1 MSVTPHDQHFKK
13 LLITFFN
20 EFLEA
25 FVPEIASALETRH
38 FEFLDKELVWI
49 RRRFPKA
56 KFVDLV
62 AKVKL
67 RGTPGF
73 ILIHVTH
80 QAKPDRAIARR
91 MFLYAVWLIER
102 YGVPVWPVLV
112 TSYTRPRRA
121 EPSRYEMTVRGKP
134 ILIFN
139 YEVVQLNRLNW
150 RDYLKR
156 PNPAAAALMARMN
169 IAPADRVQVKASI
182 LRLLLTLRLRPEKAQ
197 LILGFVETY
206 LELTAREE
214 LKLRRQLDRL
224 SPDDQAK
231 LMRLLLPGERFGIFK
246 GRQEML
252 REDILDILAARFQD
266 VPYAVREKIQE
277 TESEARLRKLHR
289 EAVLVA
295 SLEAFAQSM

>member
-1 MSVTPHDQHFKK
+1 
-13 LLITFFN
+13 
-20 EFLEA
+20 
-25 FVPEIASALETRH
+25 
-38 FEFLDKELVWI
+38 
-49 RRRFPKA
+49 
-56 KFVDLV
+56 
-62 AKVKL
+62 
-67 RGTPGF
+67 
-73 ILIHVTH
+73 
-80 QAKPDRAIARR
+80 
-91 MFLYAVWLIER
+91 
-102 YGVPVWPVLV
+102 
-112 TSYTRPRRA
+112 
-121 EPSRYEMTVRGKP
+121 MTVRGKP